1 MTETVIYIYSRALEV
16 WIRQQQQQQQRR
28 PWLAMLRV
36 IYSSLLVV
44 CSDIAHLSSAFAG
57 TYLLLPVE
65 ISCLENLFFF
75 NSRKYSVAY

>member
-1 MTETVIYIYSRALEV
+1 
-16 WIRQQQQQQQRR
+16 
-28 PWLAMLRV
+28 MLRV

-65 ISCLENLFFF
+65 ISCLEKIFFF
-75 NSRKYSVAY
+75 NSRKYSAPY

>member
-1 MTETVIYIYSRALEV
+1 
-16 WIRQQQQQQQRR
+16 
-28 PWLAMLRV
+28 MLRV

-65 ISCLENLFFF
+65 ITCLENLFLSIPGNIQCRIKVDAIDAEALGPFEE
-75 NSRKYSVAY
+75 